1 MLEVALK
8 AARGGEGE
16 GHFHPSSS
24 WLMGEHLKMWQI
36 SFRSIQLQRIIG
48 EGSYGR
54 VYLGTWQGTP
64 VAVKI
69 LLYTALDACNEEAMT
84 RALTLSNPV
93 LANLSKVCVGL
104 AERCTHCVFEM
115 PCLDRL

>member
-1 MLEVALK
+1 MLAIALQ
-8 AARGGEGE
+8 AASDGEGE
-16 GHFHPSSS
+16 GHSHPSSS

-69 LLYTALDACNEEAMT
+69 LLNTALDACNEEAMT

-93 LANLSKVCVGL
+93 LANLSKVCMGL
-104 AERCTHCVFEM
+104 AGRSTLCALEM
-115 PCLDRL
+115 SALELF

>member
-1 MLEVALK
+1 MLAIALQ
-8 AARGGEGE
+8 AAREGE
-16 GHFHPSSS
+16 REGHSRPSSS

-36 SFRSIQLQRIIG
+36 NFRSIQLQRMIG

-54 VYLGTWQGTP
+54 VYLGTWQGTS

-69 LLYTALDACNEEAMT
+69 LLNTALDACNEEAMT

-93 LANLSKVCVGL
+93 LANLSKVCVGSAGRSTL
-104 AERCTHCVFEM
+104 CALVLSA
-115 PCLDRL
+115 LDRM